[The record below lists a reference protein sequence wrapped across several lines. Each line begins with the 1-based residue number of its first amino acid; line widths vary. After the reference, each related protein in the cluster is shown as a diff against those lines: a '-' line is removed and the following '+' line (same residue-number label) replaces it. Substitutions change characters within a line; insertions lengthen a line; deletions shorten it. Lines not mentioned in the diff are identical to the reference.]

1 MKRYYKKTCKA
12 NVVKFN
18 FGCVMPTTFHRTK
31 SEVDSF
37 YNQEMISPDD
47 GHKCIAVVDPIIML
61 FNQERLNK
69 LGEDTVEKWLK
80 SLEASNSSSLS
91 KLRSQCSDD
100 DLIHMIKSRHIQQPC
115 ELMIWMDYMS
125 QNLKEFKDMYAQEVA
140 NQEVGSSSS
149 SNPDVNNVESS
160 NSN

>member
-12 NVVKFN
+12 NAVKFN
-18 FGCVMPTTFHRTK
+18 FSCVLPTTIHRQK

-37 YNQEMISPDD
+37 YCQEMISSDD

-61 FNQERLNK
+61 FNQERLNR
-69 LGEDTVEKWLK
+69 LGVDTVDKWLQ

-100 DLIHMIKSRHIQQPC
+100 DLIHMIKSRHIQQPS

-125 QNLKEFKDMYAQEVA
+125 QNLNEFKDLYAQEVA
-140 NQEVGSSSS
+140 NQESQSS
-149 SNPDVNNVESS
+149 SNSDVNNVKSS
-160 NSN
+160 NSD